1 RRLEGA
7 LIRAISYSSLTGS
20 GNTRK
25 RWVLTAISVVALF
38 VIWQLAAAAV
48 GAQII
53 VPAPMAALK
62 ALGRFLTFPSFWA
75 AVGATL
81 SRGFA
86 GFLLSTAA
94 GIVIGTAA
102 GLNSTFRT
110 LFRPVLSVI
119 RTTPVMSIII
129 IALIWFTT
137 DTVPVFASFLI
148 AFPVICGNVIQ
159 GIDSI
164 DTDLVQMAEVF
175 RVPRIR
181 ILFSLV
187 VPSVFT
193 YFLAGASTALGLTWK
208 VVVAAE
214 VLAQPIRA
222 VGTGLYTAKVQLE
235 TPEVFAWTVVAILLS
250 GMSEGVFHF
259 LMRRISWSRHGEA
272 GT

>member
-1 RRLEGA
+1 MAKDRR
-7 LIRAISYSSLTGS
+7 STSL
-20 GNTRK
+20 K
-25 RWVLTAISVVALF
+25 KWILTAASIVGLF

-53 VPAPMAALK
+53 VPTPWAAIR
-62 ALGRFLTFPSFWA
+62 ALGRFFTLRPFWE

-94 GIVIGTAA
+94 GLVVGTAA

-164 DTDLVQMAEVF
+164 DFDLVEMARVY
-175 RVPRIR
+175 RVPRRR
-181 ILFSLV
+181 ILLSLV
-187 VPSVFT
+187 IPSVFP

-250 GMSEGVFHF
+250 GISEAVFHF
-259 LMRRISWSRHGEA
+259 VMRRVSWSRHGEVR
-272 GT
+272 T

>member
-1 RRLEGA
+1 MAKDRRLRRW
-7 LIRAISYSSLTGS
+7 ILT
-20 GNTRK
+20 T
-25 RWVLTAISVVALF
+25 VSVAALF

-53 VPAPMAALK
+53 VPTPWAALK

-94 GIVIGTAA
+94 GLVIGTAA
-102 GLNSTFRT
+102 GLNSTFRI

-175 RVPRIR
+175 RVPRRR

-187 VPSVFT
+187 IPSVFP

-259 LMRRISWSRHGEA
+259 MMRRISWSRHGEA
-272 GT
+272 GA

>member
-1 RRLEGA
+1 VAKDRRLRRW
-7 LIRAISYSSLTGS
+7 ILT
-20 GNTRK
+20 T
-25 RWVLTAISVVALF
+25 VSVVALF

-53 VPAPMAALK
+53 VPTPWAALK

-94 GIVIGTAA
+94 GLVIGTAA

-175 RVPRIR
+175 RVPRRR

-187 VPSVFT
+187 IPSVFP

-259 LMRRISWSRHGEA
+259 MMRRISWSRHGEA
-272 GT
+272 GA